1 MSYILSCQLAGG
13 RMIDGIII
21 EIVTLSGM
29 VDCIEERRQD
39 RRRRLCDARLPI
51 GLASDAPYRNAQTKM
66 RRVAPAHCLADKSDN
81 DVKQLFDRNGRA
93 LRGQGYWHGLPP
105 LLQPLTRPSWFDAR
119 LTGRRTARLSVMV
132 RRRLGKRFRKTALTT
147 PKSDCRGN
155 RKLGKTQKLVAMNGK
170 VRAFERSQF
179 VTLTRASWTAN
190 LRLAQGLV
198 MSDTPIRRE
207 PPPKLDRDPAAHERR
222 ARLIA
227 QLHEQAIATAN
238 DLSARHKAIRA
249 DFAKDARRRKAA
261 ARFFSAGAFLLAL
274 GCIVAV
280 SCILAG

>member
-1 MSYILSCQLAGG
+1 
-13 RMIDGIII
+13 
-21 EIVTLSGM
+21 
-29 VDCIEERRQD
+29 
-39 RRRRLCDARLPI
+39 
-51 GLASDAPYRNAQTKM
+51 
-66 RRVAPAHCLADKSDN
+66 
-81 DVKQLFDRNGRA
+81 
-93 LRGQGYWHGLPP
+93 
-105 LLQPLTRPSWFDAR
+105 
-119 LTGRRTARLSVMV
+119 MV

-170 VRAFERSQF
+170 VGAFEWSQF
-179 VTLTRASWTAN
+179 VTLTRASWTGN

>member
-1 MSYILSCQLAGG
+1 MSHVLSCQLAGG
-13 RMIDGIII
+13 LMIDGIII

-170 VRAFERSQF
+170 VGAFERSQF

>member
-1 MSYILSCQLAGG
+1 MSYVLSCQLAGG
-13 RMIDGIII
+13 LMIDGIII
-21 EIVTLSGM
+21 EIVTLRGM

-170 VRAFERSQF
+170 VGAFERSQF